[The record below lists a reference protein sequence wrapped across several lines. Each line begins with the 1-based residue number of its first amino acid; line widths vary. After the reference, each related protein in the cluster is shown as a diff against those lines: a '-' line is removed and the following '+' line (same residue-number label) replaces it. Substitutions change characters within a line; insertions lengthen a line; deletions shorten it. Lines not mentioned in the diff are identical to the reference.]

1 MKYQKLQR
9 FISLSMHSA
18 LEINNSEK
26 KGMGLKLRKEP
37 PVLWWQVP
45 KQAEAASQ
53 LRSNTSFQTCSH
65 SLLVELFDHFSGI
78 DHFHKEVKKRKQHN
92 FFVKRR
98 RALDKK
104 VFEWSLNF
112 CATSCINT
120 WCYDLGQP
128 HCSLTGFLGSVAC
141 VTPPHLLI
149 TCSYFVVVGTKYSER
164 CLVSQRRVWC
174 TLVELISGC
183 QAGGSNTENGLGG
196 SRDGNNVNELNESL
210 IFPEVLIS
218 KR

>member
-1 MKYQKLQR
+1 MKYQESQR

-37 PVLWWQVP
+37 PVFWWQVP

-78 DHFHKEVKKRKQHN
+78 DHFHKEVKKRKQRN

-120 WCYDLGQP
+120 LVLWFGTTPLLSDRVPWKWCLCHPTTFAHYL
-128 HCSLTGFLGSVAC
+128 FLFC
-141 VTPPHLLI
+141 
-149 TCSYFVVVGTKYSER
+149 
-164 CLVSQRRVWC
+164 
-174 TLVELISGC
+174 GC
-183 QAGGSNTENGLGG
+183 WHKILWEVPG
-196 SRDGNNVNELNESL
+196 
-210 IFPEVLIS
+210 FPEKGLVYPGGTHQWLPS
-218 KR
+218 WRQQHRKWSGGLQGW